1 MPMHSD
7 RRRHGRGRRRRSE
20 LDWFAE
26 DPWADPD
33 VAALEGDDEEEWYP
47 GLWEP
52 GDDDSVWAAEDSAD
66 AWSEDPYDGW
76 GPVRPR
82 RGRPSGGP

>member
-7 RRRHGRGRRRRSE
+7 RRRRGRSYGRHSE

-26 DPWADPD
+26 DPWAEPD
-33 VAALEGDDEEEWYP
+33 FAALDSGRDDEWYP

-52 GDDDSVWAAEDSAD
+52 TDDDELWLDGETD
-66 AWSEDPYDGW
+66 ATGEDPYDGW

-82 RGRPSGGP
+82 KRASHRR